1 MSFREELQKLSVQ
14 AAEKRPFIA
23 YEEMTKQTLV
33 IPFLQTLK
41 YDVFNPQEVR
51 PEYIADFGKK
61 KGEKVDY
68 AIFKENIPAIFIECK
83 AVNEELGNHC
93 AQLERYFNSS
103 PEVRLAILTNG
114 IEYRF
119 FTDLDKNNI
128 MDENPFFK
136 FNITALQDN
145 DIEILA
151 RFTRDHFETEAVVKY
166 AEELIYTSNLNTKL
180 RELFKSP
187 SEDFIRYLIK
197 DFSDT
202 KITAKVIERFRPI
215 VKKSISMAIV
225 DLVRQG
231 ILQQNDADEVT
242 PQPQPDKQS
251 VDQNTAITSEQAT
264 EQVLKKQINT
274 TEEELHC
281 LDIIKSILTEA
292 GRDISE
298 INYKDTTAYFGIFNK
313 NFLNWFIRVNLD
325 SHIKYMITRFPI
337 EKVES
342 MITGFTVEQAPKGHG
357 ESRVLISSIGDFVRL
372 KDLVINC
379 FDDILEK

>member
-14 AAEKRPFIA
+14 AAEKRSFIA
-23 YEEMTKQTLV
+23 YEEMAKQTLI

-68 AIFKENIPAIFIECK
+68 AIFKDYIPVMFIECK
-83 AVNEELGNHC
+83 SVNEDLSNHC

-103 PEVRLAILTNG
+103 PDVRLAVLTNG

-180 RELFKSP
+180 RELFKTP

-197 DFSDT
+197 DLSDT
-202 KITAKVIERFRPI
+202 KITAKIIERFRPI
-215 VKKSISMAIV
+215 VKKSISLAIV

-231 ILQQNDADEVT
+231 ILQQNDAEDI
-242 PQPQPDKQS
+242 PAQPEKPV
-251 VDQNTAITSEQAT
+251 VDQNILTDIVQENENIS
-264 EQVLKKQINT
+264 KKQINT

-281 LDIIKSILTEA
+281 FEIIKSILTDA
-292 GRDISE
+292 GRNIAE
-298 INYKDTTAYFGIFNK
+298 VNYKDTTAYFGIFNR
-313 NFLNWFIRVNLD
+313 NSLNWFIRLNLD
-325 SHIKYMITRFPI
+325 SHIKYMITRFSI

-342 MITGFTVEQAPKGHG
+342 MITGFTVEQAKGHG
-357 ESRVLISSIGDFVRL
+357 ESRVLINSIGDLVKL
-372 KDLVINC
+372 KELVVSC
-379 FDDILEK
+379 FDHIAEK